1 MLTGYATFVS
11 DPHFL
16 TNDLLDEQAA
26 EQVKPSFHWWHKYM
40 TSKLLTLESDIELVD
55 LFCGVGKGLPFCPST
70 FFQDGISSI
79 PNESRIWG
87 RALAVIDICCRMYHI
102 FQA

>member
-26 EQVKPSFHWWHKYM
+26 EQVIFKINSG
-40 TSKLLTLESDIELVD
+40 KLVTEIDHGASGDSRLEQCHMVKNILLV
-55 LFCGVGKGLPFCPST
+55 
-70 FFQDGISSI
+70 
-79 PNESRIWG
+79 
-87 RALAVIDICCRMYHI
+87 ALL
-102 FQA
+102 